1 MSVKSVIF
9 VRLLTAGFGDCAII
23 NCLISPV
30 IISYNDRNGF
40 RLSKAARSEMKEAFF
55 SESETDRIT

>member
-30 IISYNDRNGF
+30 IISYNDRNGLKTWIQTIQSGQVRDEGSLF
-40 RLSKAARSEMKEAFF
+40 LGK
-55 SESETDRIT
+55 